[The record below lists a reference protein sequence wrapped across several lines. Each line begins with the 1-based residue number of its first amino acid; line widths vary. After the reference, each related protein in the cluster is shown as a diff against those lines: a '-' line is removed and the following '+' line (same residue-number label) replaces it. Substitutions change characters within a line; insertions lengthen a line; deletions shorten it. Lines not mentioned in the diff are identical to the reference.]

1 MSETGTDSA
10 GRRAPAGRWVPWLLA
25 SSLML
30 VAAVAGSLAYVL
42 APDRWHAS
50 SEPAPAVATL
60 LVRNMGLDRAGPRP
74 YLGIT
79 YQEPDKPARDHL
91 EMQAMAG
98 ALVTSVA
105 AGGPAAM
112 GGLKT
117 GDVIL
122 AIDGEVAERDNPLL
136 KLLLKRQPGDRVKL
150 IIQRG
155 QDHLSLELTL
165 GRQ

>member
-1 MSETGTDSA
+1 MNEMGTDSA
-10 GRRAPAGRWVPWLLA
+10 GRRALPGSWVPWALVA
-25 SSLML
+25 SLML
-30 VAAVAGSLAYVL
+30 VAAVAGSLAYAL

-50 SEPAPAVATL
+50 SEPAPAVVAL

-74 YLGIT
+74 YLGVT
-79 YQEPDKPARDHL
+79 YQELDKPARDHL
-91 EMQAMAG
+91 DMQAMAG

-105 AGGPAAM
+105 PGGPAAM

-122 AIDGEVAERDNPLL
+122 AMDGEVAERDNPLL
-136 KLLLKRQPGDRVKL
+136 KLLLERQPGDRVKL

-155 QDHLSLELTL
+155 QDHLRLQITL